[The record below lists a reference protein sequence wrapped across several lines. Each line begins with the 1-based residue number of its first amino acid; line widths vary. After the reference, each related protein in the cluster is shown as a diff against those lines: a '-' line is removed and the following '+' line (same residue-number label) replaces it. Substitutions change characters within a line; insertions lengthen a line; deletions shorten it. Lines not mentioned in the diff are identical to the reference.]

1 MHKGAFEALK
11 ETFMHFS
18 GIPHQVL
25 TTKTNYELI
34 DFSQILVWEDLR
46 HA

>member
-25 TTKTNYELI
+25 TMKTIYDLI